1 MMMTGRMGRTLAV
14 ALVTSAL
21 AGCSGMGNLGGL
33 GGSSGPTP
41 LTPAPTTP
49 VQSGNLQPLAVG
61 PTVAPPPAQAG
72 QIVVA
77 QPTTPP
83 VDPNAPPLPDAKPV
97 DGADL
102 KPGQVADAK
111 PSPSGGGVE
120 VSRTD
125 LLGGWRL
132 ASGADGCQL
141 SMALTQ
147 WSGGYRAS
155 TRGCASPE
163 LQKIAAW
170 SLSGRTVTLIGNDG
184 STVAVL
190 GAASKERFNGSTT
203 GGKGISFSR

>member
-1 MMMTGRMGRTLAV
+1 MNTTRHATRAFGLALT
-14 ALVTSAL
+14 ALTL
-21 AGCSGMGNLGGL
+21 AGCSGMGTL
-33 GGSSGPTP
+33 GGSTSPAP

-49 VQSGNLQPLAVG
+49 VQSGGLAPLVVA
-61 PTVAPPPAQAG
+61 PTAAPPPAQAG
-72 QIVVA
+72 QIVVT

-83 VDPNAPPLPDAKPV
+83 VDPNAPPVPGAKP
-97 DGADL
+97 DDAA
-102 KPGQVADAK
+102 KPTDQMADAK
-111 PSPSGGGVE
+111 PAPSGGGVD

-132 ASGADGCQL
+132 ASGGDGCQL

-184 STVAVL
+184 ATVAIL
-190 GAASKERFNGSTT
+190 AASSKERFNGSTT
-203 GGKGISFSR
+203 GGKGIAFSR

>member
-1 MMMTGRMGRTLAV
+1 MKTTRQATRMLALTLMAG
-14 ALVTSAL
+14 TL

-33 GGSSGPTP
+33 GGSSAPAP

-49 VQSGNLQPLAVG
+49 VQQGGLAPLVVTPNA
-61 PTVAPPPAQAG
+61 APPPAQAG
-72 QIVVA
+72 QIVVT

-83 VDPNAPPLPDAKPV
+83 VDPNAPPVPGAKPA
-97 DGADL
+97 DGAASA
-102 KPGQVADAK
+102 VADAK
-111 PSPSGGGVE
+111 PAPAGDSVE
-120 VSRTD
+120 VKRTD

-184 STVAVL
+184 TTVATL
-190 GAASKERFNGSTT
+190 SASSKERFSGSTS
-203 GGKGISFSR
+203 GGKGILFSR